1 MAFGMRGGKSTGRFL
16 EWKIRLFFVGAVL
29 LMVGIA
35 REIDLLVLLAVAV
48 LVVAF
53 VLRFFEHPDPV
64 DEDLDDEV
72 DEEDVESE
80 TR

>member
-35 REIDLLVLLAVAV
+35 REIDLLVIFAVAV
-48 LVVAF
+48 LAVAF
-53 VLRFFEHPDPV
+53 VLRFFERPDPV
-64 DEDLDDEV
+64 DEDPDEADEDEV
-72 DEEDVESE
+72 EAE

>member
-1 MAFGMRGGKSTGRFL
+1 MAFGMRGGRGTGRFL

-35 REIDLLVLLAVAV
+35 REIDLLVILAVAV
-48 LVVAF
+48 LAVAF
-53 VLRFFEHPDPV
+53 ILRFFERPDPV
-64 DEDLDDEV
+64 DDDEV